1 MMIAPLPSLS
11 SISRLRITNSSNM
24 ISVHKLLLVTLFC
37 AAGQSLAQSQPT
49 QPSNSNPAPAAAPAG
64 GEGQSSTSGD
74 VPLYQ
79 KRFTWPNL
87 PYQAD
92 TGNGPRGQQQGL
104 SGSRL
109 FCLWGASKPES
120 IVGNIEGEMVAYC
133 TTKKFGTRL
142 IPAGAITGLQ
152 VTRTPGYIQA
162 VGFIQQTA
170 LNIQAN
176 DTGGEEDPHGADQR
190 GNPLGALMY
199 SSAFNTPGG
208 PAYTQVIEWSYFIG
222 SGVFCY
228 KACDPAGP
236 NAAQLCQHIYDRI
249 GCTYNAPAHY
259 ETINGTFTSCQGEN
273 QLPAGTYVENGVT
286 KTYTQPPESAGP
298 ITSIPYKA
306 AIPAVSNCQTFT
318 DTKALWPDLPQMAS
332 VSNSPNSSTPTQ
344 NKGSNGSSGGR
355 SSSSSSSSS
364 GSSSGSAG
372 TNASTS
378 AAAAA
383 VVLSSATFFGC
394 ALLATAI
401 IL

>member
-1 MMIAPLPSLS
+1 
-11 SISRLRITNSSNM
+11 M

-49 QPSNSNPAPAAAPAG
+49 QPSNSNSAPAAAPAG

-344 NKGSNGSSGGR
+344 NKGPNGSSGGR

-383 VVLSSATFFGC
+383 VVLSPSCLMVVWFSSLSSILSLSFPLSCRSSNFF
-394 ALLATAI
+394 AFSFVI
-401 IL
+401 

>member
-1 MMIAPLPSLS
+1 
-11 SISRLRITNSSNM
+11 M
-24 ISVHKLLLVTLFC
+24 ISLHKLLLVTLFC
-37 AAGQSLAQSQPT
+37 AATHSQGT
-49 QPSNSNPAPAAAPAG
+49 PAPAQAPTS
-64 GEGQSSTSGD
+64 EQSSTSGD
-74 VPLYQ
+74 IPLYQ

-92 TGNGPRGQQQGL
+92 TGNGPRGTQQGYNKCNATTQNQD
-104 SGSRL
+104 SM
-109 FCLWGASKPES
+109 W
-120 IVGNIEGEMVAYC
+120 EMVAYC

-170 LNIQAN
+170 LNLQAN

-208 PAYTQVIEWSYFIG
+208 PAYTQ
-222 SGVFCY
+222 
-228 KACDPAGP
+228 ACDPAGP

-273 QLPAGTYVENGVT
+273 QLPAGTYVEAGVT
-286 KTYTQPPESAGP
+286 KTYTQPPESLGP

-306 AIPAVSNCQTFT
+306 FIPAVSNCQTFT
-318 DTKALWPDLPQMAS
+318 DTKALWPDLPQLTP
-332 VSNSPNSSTPTQ
+332 VSNSSNTTSG
-344 NKGSNGSSGGR
+344 KGSNASTSGKGF
-355 SSSSSSSSS
+355 SSSSS
-364 GSSSGSAG
+364 GSSS
-372 TNASTS
+372 NAACCSGAT
-378 AAAAA
+378 A
-383 VVLSSATFFGC
+383 VMLSSATLMGC
-394 ALLATAI
+394 VLLATMMT
-401 IL
+401 L

>member
-1 MMIAPLPSLS
+1 
-11 SISRLRITNSSNM
+11 M

-92 TGNGPRGQQQGL
+92 TGNGPRGQQQGYNRCNATTQNQD
-104 SGSRL
+104 SMCQTTFMNSIQE

-332 VSNSPNSSTPTQ
+332 VSSASNSSTPTQ
-344 NKGSNGSSGGR
+344 NKGPNGSSGGR

-364 GSSSGSAG
+364 GSAGS
-372 TNASTS
+372 NASSS

-394 ALLATAI
+394 ALLATAM

>member
-1 MMIAPLPSLS
+1 MP
-11 SISRLRITNSSNM
+11 
-24 ISVHKLLLVTLFC
+24 
-37 AAGQSLAQSQPT
+37 QPRT
-49 QPSNSNPAPAAAPAG
+49 KIPC
-64 GEGQSSTSGD
+64 
-74 VPLYQ
+74 
-79 KRFTWPNL
+79 
-87 PYQAD
+87 
-92 TGNGPRGQQQGL
+92 
-104 SGSRL
+104 
-109 FCLWGASKPES
+109 FCLWGASKPDS

-170 LNIQAN
+170 LNLQAN

-222 SGVFCY
+222 AGVFCY

-273 QLPAGTYVENGVT
+273 QLPAGTYVEAGVT
-286 KTYTQPPESAGP
+286 KTYTQPPESLGP

-306 AIPAVSNCQTFT
+306 FIPAVSNCQTFT
-318 DTKALWPDLPQMAS
+318 DTKALWPDLPQLTP
-332 VSNSPNSSTPTQ
+332 VSNSSNTTSG
-344 NKGSNGSSGGR
+344 KGSNASTSGKG
-355 SSSSSSSSS
+355 SSSSSS
-364 GSSSGSAG
+364 GSSSNAAG
-372 TNASTS
+372 GAASGAT
-378 AAAAA
+378 A
-383 VVLSSATFFGC
+383 VMLSSATLMGC
-394 ALLATAI
+394 VLLATMMT
-401 IL
+401 L

>member
-1 MMIAPLPSLS
+1 
-11 SISRLRITNSSNM
+11 
-24 ISVHKLLLVTLFC
+24 
-37 AAGQSLAQSQPT
+37 
-49 QPSNSNPAPAAAPAG
+49 
-64 GEGQSSTSGD
+64 
-74 VPLYQ
+74 
-79 KRFTWPNL
+79 
-87 PYQAD
+87 
-92 TGNGPRGQQQGL
+92 
-104 SGSRL
+104 
-109 FCLWGASKPES
+109 
-120 IVGNIEGEMVAYC
+120 
-133 TTKKFGTRL
+133 
-142 IPAGAITGLQ
+142 
-152 VTRTPGYIQA
+152 
-162 VGFIQQTA
+162 
-170 LNIQAN
+170 
-176 DTGGEEDPHGADQR
+176 
-190 GNPLGALMY
+190 MY

-344 NKGSNGSSGGR
+344 NKGPNGSSGGR

-394 ALLATAI
+394 ALLATAM

>member
-1 MMIAPLPSLS
+1 
-11 SISRLRITNSSNM
+11 M
-24 ISVHKLLLVTLFC
+24 ISLHHLLIVTLFC
-37 AAGQSLAQSQPT
+37 AAAQSFAQTQT
-49 QPSNSNPAPAAAPAG
+49 QPAVPAAPSASAAPA
-64 GEGQSSTSGD
+64 GQSSTSGD

-79 KRFTWPNL
+79 KRFPWPNL

-92 TGNGPRGQQQGL
+92 TGNGPRGTQQGYNRCNATTQNQD
-104 SGSRL
+104 SM
-109 FCLWGASKPES
+109 C
-120 IVGNIEGEMVAYC
+120 EMVAYC

-142 IPAGAITGLQ
+142 IPAGAITGIQ

-162 VGFIQQTA
+162 VGFIDQTA
-170 LNIQAN
+170 LNLQAN

-208 PAYTQVIEWSYFIG
+208 PPYTQVIEWSYFIG
-222 SGVFCY
+222 AGVFCY

-259 ETINGTFTSCQGEN
+259 ESINGTFQSCQGEN

-286 KTYTQPPESAGP
+286 KTYQQPPESAGP

-318 DTKALWPDLPQMAS
+318 DTKALWPDLPQLTTAN
-332 VSNSPNSSTPTQ
+332 NSTTNTSSQ
-344 NKGSNGSSGGR
+344 SKGSNGSSGRPSG
-355 SSSSSSSSS
+355 SAAGNASSS
-364 GSSSGSAG
+364 GSPVRLLSSTLLGG
-372 TNASTS
+372 GFLL
-378 AAAAA
+378 AA
-383 VVLSSATFFGC
+383 V
-394 ALLATAI
+394 LLA
-401 IL
+401 L

>member
-1 MMIAPLPSLS
+1 
-11 SISRLRITNSSNM
+11 M
-24 ISVHKLLLVTLFC
+24 ISLHKLLLVTLFC
-37 AAGQSLAQSQPT
+37 AATHSQGT
-49 QPSNSNPAPAAAPAG
+49 PAPAQAPTS
-64 GEGQSSTSGD
+64 EQSSTSGD
-74 VPLYQ
+74 IPLYQ

-92 TGNGPRGQQQGL
+92 TGNGPRGTQQGYNKCNATTQNQD
-104 SGSRL
+104 SMCQTTFINSIQE
-109 FCLWGASKPES
+109 FCLWGASKPDS

-170 LNIQAN
+170 LNLQAN

-222 SGVFCY
+222 AGVFCY

-273 QLPAGTYVENGVT
+273 QLPAGTYVEAGVT
-286 KTYTQPPESAGP
+286 KTYTQPPESLGP

-306 AIPAVSNCQTFT
+306 FIPAVSNCQTFT
-318 DTKALWPDLPQMAS
+318 DTKALWPDLPQLTP
-332 VSNSPNSSTPTQ
+332 VSNSSNTTSG
-344 NKGSNGSSGGR
+344 KGSNASTSGKGF
-355 SSSSSSSSS
+355 SSSSS
-364 GSSSGSAG
+364 GSSSNAAG
-372 TNASTS
+372 GAASGAT
-378 AAAAA
+378 A
-383 VVLSSATFFGC
+383 VMLSSATLMGC
-394 ALLATAI
+394 VLLATMMT
-401 IL
+401 L

>member
-1 MMIAPLPSLS
+1 
-11 SISRLRITNSSNM
+11 M
-24 ISVHKLLLVTLFC
+24 ISLHKLLIVTLFC
-37 AAGQSLAQSQPT
+37 AAAQSFAQTPPT
-49 QPSNSNPAPAAAPAG
+49 APAASPAPANNSVAAAAPAG
-64 GEGQSSTSGD
+64 GQSATGGD
-74 VPLYQ
+74 IPLYL

-92 TGNGPRGQQQGL
+92 TGNGPRGTQQGYNRCNATTQNQDSMCQTTL
-104 SGSRL
+104 INSIQE
-109 FCLWGASKPES
+109 FCLWGAAKPDS

-142 IPAGAITGLQ
+142 IPAGAITGVQ

-162 VGFIQQTA
+162 VGFIDQTA
-170 LNIQAN
+170 LNLQAN

-208 PAYTQVIEWSYFIG
+208 PPYTQVIEWSYFIG
-222 SGVFCY
+222 AGVFCY

-236 NAAQLCQHIYDRI
+236 NAPQLCQHIYDRI

-259 ETINGTFTSCQGEN
+259 ESINGTFTSCQGEN

-286 KTYTQPPESAGP
+286 KIYQQPPESLGP

-318 DTKALWPDLPQMAS
+318 DTKALWPDLPQLTP
-332 VSNSPNSSTPTQ
+332 VNNSTTNTSGQS
-344 NKGSNGSSGGR
+344 KGSNGASGR
-355 SSSSSSSSS
+355 
-364 GSSSGSAG
+364 SSGSAAA
-372 TNASTS
+372 NASSSDSPVLVLSSTLLG
-378 AAAAA
+378 AGFLAAA
-383 VVLSSATFFGC
+383 V
-394 ALLATAI
+394 LLA
-401 IL
+401 L

>member
-1 MMIAPLPSLS
+1 
-11 SISRLRITNSSNM
+11 M

-37 AAGQSLAQSQPT
+37 AAGQSLAQSQPI
-49 QPSNSNPAPAAAPAG
+49 QPGNANPAPGAAPAAAQPAAVTAAAPAG
-64 GEGQSSTSGD
+64 GDGQSSTSGD
-74 VPLYQ
+74 VPLYL

-92 TGNGPRGQQQGL
+92 TGNGPRGTQQGYNRCNATTQNQD
-104 SGSRL
+104 SMCQTTFMNSIQDKY
-109 FCLWGASKPES
+109 FPHS

-170 LNIQAN
+170 LNLQAN

-222 SGVFCY
+222 AGVFCY

-259 ETINGTFTSCQGEN
+259 ESINGTFTSCQGEN

-286 KTYTQPPESAGP
+286 KTYQQPPESLGP

-318 DTKALWPDLPQMAS
+318 DTKALWPDLPQLTA
-332 VSNSPNSSTPTQ
+332 PSTAPTQ
-344 NKGSNGSSGGR
+344 GKGSNAASGGK

-364 GSSSGSAG
+364 PAGSNAPGS
-372 TNASTS
+372 T
-378 AAAAA
+378 AAA
-383 VVLSSATFFGC
+383 VVLSSVTLFGC
-394 ALLATAI
+394 AVLATAMV
-401 IL
+401 L